1 MKSIISGLHFAPFL
15 SGALRVGLPLL
26 AAAQIGAQTGVH
38 PGFTLTSLRP
48 SGFNPM
54 VGGIDFLSDGRMVL
68 ATWDGFGKGK
78 SSVYLISNF
87 TDGDASKVTF
97 TKFYG
102 GTELNEVLGV
112 KVVDDKIY
120 VLERDALTYLPDAN
134 KDGVAEAPVR
144 IATGWKINTDA
155 KKLEFAMGMVYKDS
169 AFYAGLATAW
179 PLDGAQSNERGCIIK
194 IPLKGGSWESYA
206 CGFRTPNGLV
216 LGPDNEIFTTE
227 NQGNWV
233 PSSKLLHV
241 MQGHFYGVHKSNP
254 GPGPFD
260 GAGETPPAIW
270 MDHGNI
276 AISPT
281 QPVFMQTGPFAG
293 QMVAGDNNLG
303 TLQRYF
309 LEKVGGEYQGA
320 IFRFS
325 AGIEAAAN
333 RIMTGP
339 DGAFYV
345 GGIGTD
351 EWSGWW
357 WNSKRYGLQRM
368 APIKDKVFFDMK
380 AVRSLGAGK
389 MEIEF
394 TSPAGAAA
402 GTASNYQVQQWNYKP
417 QVGYGLGKQ
426 NPVTTLSAK
435 TATLNSDKTKVTLE
449 IDGMLAKNVVYFKLS
464 NITSATSLAL
474 AGTEAWYTQ
483 NAFGPGTQVVVNVK
497 PEAHGMAAPRFAAPR
512 FAARSAAAGHWSIAV
527 SEPGAFS
534 LEILD
539 LKGRVLETRQ
549 GLGGSELMTQ
559 GAYASGLFLARV
571 RVAEGGISSRLLCA
585 GE

>member
-1 MKSIISGLHFAPFL
+1 MKSLFRAPHFTPFL
-15 SGALRVGLPLL
+15 SGALRIGLPLL
-26 AAAQIGAQTGVH
+26 AAARIGAQTGVH

-48 SGFNPM
+48 AGFTPM
-54 VGGIDFLSDGRMVL
+54 VGGMDFMSDGRMVL
-68 ATWDGFGKGK
+68 ATWEGFGKGK

-87 TDGDASKVTF
+87 TGGDASKVTYA
-97 TKFYG
+97 KFYG

-134 KDGVAEAPVR
+134 KDGQAETPVR
-144 IATGWKINTDA
+144 IATGWKINTDP
-155 KKLEFAMGMVYKDS
+155 KKLEFAMGMVFKDS

-179 PLDGAQSNERGCIIK
+179 ELTTSQSNERGCIIK
-194 IPLKGGSWESYA
+194 IPLKGGSWEPYA

-216 LGPDNEIFTTE
+216 LGPDGEIFATE

-260 GAGETPPAIW
+260 NAGETPPAIW

-309 LEKVGGEYQGA
+309 LEKVGGEFQGA
-320 IFRFS
+320 ILRFT
-325 AGIEAAAN
+325 GGLEAAAN

-345 GGIGTD
+345 GGIGTN

-357 WNSKRYGLQRM
+357 WSSKTNGLQRL

-380 AVRSLGAGK
+380 AVRSLGATK

-402 GTASNYQVQQWNYKP
+402 ATAANYKVQQWNYTP
-417 QVGYGLGKQ
+417 QVTYGAGKGT
-426 NPVTTLSAK
+426 P
-435 TATLNSDKTKVTLE
+435 ATLNVKTVTLNEDKTKATLE
-449 IDGMLAKNVVYFKLS
+449 IDGMKVKNVVYFKLS
-464 NITSATSLAL
+464 NITSATSEAL

-483 NAFGPGTQVVVNVK
+483 NAFGPGTPVVVDVK
-497 PEAHGMAAPRFAAPR
+497 PPAHGFAAPR
-512 FAARSAAAGHWSIAV
+512 FSARSSAGHWSIAV
-527 SEPGAFS
+527 SGSGAYT

-549 GLGGSELMTQ
+549 GLGGTELATQ

-571 RVAEGGISSRLLCA
+571 RGAEGGVSSRLLYA
-585 GE
+585 GR

>member
-1 MKSIISGLHFAPFL
+1 MKSILRAPHFAPIL
-15 SGALRVGLPLL
+15 SGALRIGLPLL

-54 VGGIDFLSDGRMVL
+54 VGGMDFMSDGRMVL
-68 ATWDGFGKGK
+68 ATWEGFGKGK
-78 SSVYLISNF
+78 SMVYLVSNF
-87 TDGDASKVTF
+87 TSGDASKVTY

-134 KDGVAEAPVR
+134 KDGMAEAPQR
-144 IATGWKINTDA
+144 IATGWKMSTDP
-155 KKLEFAMGMVYKDS
+155 KRLEFAMGMVFKDS

-179 PLDGAQSNERGCIIK
+179 TIESAQSTERGCIIK
-194 IPLKGGSWESYA
+194 IPFKGGSWESYA

-216 LGPDNEIFTTE
+216 LGPDGEIFATE

-233 PSSKLLHV
+233 PTSKLVHV
-241 MQGHFYGVHKSNP
+241 MQGQFYGVHKTNP

-260 GAGETPPAIW
+260 KVPETPPAIW

-276 AISPT
+276 SVSPT

-293 QMVAGDNNLG
+293 QMVAGDNNMG

-309 LEKVGGEYQGA
+309 LEKVGGEFQGA

-325 AGIEAAAN
+325 AGLEAAAN

-345 GGIGTD
+345 GGIGTN

-357 WNSKRYGLQRM
+357 WSSKTNGLQRL

-380 AVRSLGAGK
+380 AVRSLGATK

-394 TSPAGAAA
+394 TSPAGAGAA
-402 GTASNYQVQQWNYKP
+402 TAANYKIQQWNYTP
-417 QVGYGLGKQ
+417 QAGYGLGKGTIG
-426 NPVTTLSAK
+426 NLSAK
-435 TATLNSDKTKVTLE
+435 TATLSDDKLKVTLE
-449 IDGMLAKNVVYFKLS
+449 IDGMKVKNVVYFKLS
-464 NITSATSLAL
+464 NITSATNEAL

-483 NAFGPGTQVVVNVK
+483 NAFGPGTPVVVDVK
-497 PEAHGMAAPRFAAPR
+497 TSQRGKAAPRFSAPR
-512 FAARSAAAGHWSIAV
+512 FAARAAAAGHWSIAV
-527 SEPGAFS
+527 DGPGAFS

-539 LKGRVLETRQ
+539 LKGRVLESRQ
-549 GLGGSELMTQ
+549 GQGGAELLTQ
-559 GAYASGLFLARV
+559 GTFASGLFVARV
-571 RVAEGGISSRLLCA
+571 RAAEGGVSSRMLYA
-585 GE
+585 GR